1 MQGREPL
8 FVPCTPLGCIEL
20 LERTNTPIAGRR
32 AAVIGRSNIVG
43 MPVALL
49 LIKRNATVTLCH
61 SATQNMEQVVREADI
76 VIAAA
81 GQAEMIKVSCSG
93 QYDFHLKYSFAS
105 ADGRHL
111 LCWRLQ

>member
-1 MQGREPL
+1 
-8 FVPCTPLGCIEL
+8 VPCTPLGCIEL
-20 LERTNTPIAGRR
+20 LERTNTPISGRR

-81 GQAEMIKVSCSG
+81 GQAEMIKVGC
-93 QYDFHLKYSFAS
+93 
-105 ADGRHL
+105 
-111 LCWRLQ
+111 

>member
-1 MQGREPL
+1 MLDPRCTFQNIIHVQGREPL

-81 GQAEMIKVSCSG
+81 GQAEMIKVSLPFFLEQTAVC
-93 QYDFHLKYSFAS
+93 
-105 ADGRHL
+105 
-111 LCWRLQ
+111 

>member
-1 MQGREPL
+1 
-8 FVPCTPLGCIEL
+8 
-20 LERTNTPIAGRR
+20 
-32 AAVIGRSNIVG
+32 

-81 GQAEMIKVSCSG
+81 GQAEMIKVNTGPAWQLSQSAAGIRRVVVMSTPQCSFM
-93 QYDFHLKYSFAS
+93 YHVKARPRES
-105 ADGRHL
+105 RKRL
-111 LCWRLQ
+111 LHPTRA